1 MNFGAKYGHRFLGAL
16 VLSWKMDNEGP
27 KEGIFCSPF
36 FSQGQSRLRLG
47 SRKGEFTWSVF
58 GGVSL
63 REGPYFPQTI
73 FHWS

>member
-1 MNFGAKYGHRFLGAL
+1 MRGQ
-16 VLSWKMDNEGP
+16 

-63 REGPYFPQTI
+63 REGPYFPPTI

>member
-1 MNFGAKYGHRFLGAL
+1 MGFSLH
-16 VLSWKMDNEGP
+16 
-27 KEGIFCSPF
+27 F
-36 FSQGQSRLRLG
+36 FRQGQSSLRLRLDG
-47 SRKGEFTWSVF
+47 SSTGEFTWSVF